1 VKYVSIPSLQI
12 QTIDGPATMLG
23 AATVRGC
30 EGLAAHLAFEPS
42 DYAPPW
48 SVSHVAS
55 GYRLAGAVTRQR
67 ALEAVEAMAA
77 LGPELDE
84 MVALLVAKMPRGG
97 PVLPSMIPPRLHAT
111 LRAATAIRHAAERV
125 DVAVRRAS

>member
-1 VKYVSIPSLQI
+1 MKYVSIPSLQI
-12 QTIDGPATMLG
+12 QTIDGPATILG

-30 EGLAAHLAFEPS
+30 EGFAAHLAFEPS
-42 DYAPPW
+42 DAPPW

-67 ALEAVEAMAA
+67 ALEAVEALAA
-77 LGPELDE
+77 LQPELDE

-97 PVLPSMIPPRLHAT
+97 PVLPSMIPTRLHAT

-125 DVAVRRAS
+125 DVPVRRAS